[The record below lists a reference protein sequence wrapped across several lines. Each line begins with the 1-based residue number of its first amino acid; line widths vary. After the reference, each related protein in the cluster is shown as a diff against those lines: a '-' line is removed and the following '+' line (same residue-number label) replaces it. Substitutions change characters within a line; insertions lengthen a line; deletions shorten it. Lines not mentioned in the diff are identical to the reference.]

1 MDAPN
6 SVIGDVAATLSAQ
19 GVDLAALGL
28 SWARAMPLVTLVPAL
43 GLRALPAPAR
53 MVMGLAFAACILPA
67 IQATGIITGVPWAFA
82 LAGELVRGLPVAVGT
97 AVPLYA
103 ATMAGGVVD
112 VLRGSQTTVSSPA
125 TMDSQTTPMGVP
137 MSLLACAVFLSTG
150 GPARAVK
157 ALALHPMDG
166 HPLVHAV
173 QDISGGITLSVVLA
187 APIVAA
193 SVIIEV
199 ATSLIARAA
208 SPAQVHAL
216 LAPIRAMGILGA
228 LAIAFER
235 IAAVLTHAIE
245 RTP

>member
-1 MDAPN
+1 
-6 SVIGDVAATLSAQ
+6 
-19 GVDLAALGL
+19 
-28 SWARAMPLVTLVPAL
+28 
-43 GLRALPAPAR
+43 
-53 MVMGLAFAACILPA
+53 MGLAFAVCIFPAMQAKGAVAGLP
-67 IQATGIITGVPWAFA
+67 WSFA
-82 LAGELVRGLPVAVGT
+82 LVGELVRGLPVAVSA

-112 VLRGSQTTVSSPA
+112 VLRGSQATVSSPT
-125 TMDSQTTPMGVP
+125 TMDSQTTPMGIP
-137 MSLLACAVFLSTG
+137 MSLLACAVFMSTG

-166 HPLVHAV
+166 HPLIDAV
-173 QDISGGITLSVVLA
+173 QDISGGITLSVILA

-216 LAPIRAMGILGA
+216 LAPLRAMGILGA

-235 IAAVLTHAIE
+235 ISTVLTHVIE